1 MSIGMLPGQMSPYQL
16 ESVLDVARN
25 LHFNF
30 HQHFVSNSGSLEN
43 WRVKLI
49 SAINKVIV
57 EVEAE
62 IGKNTCLYNTY
73 TLPNL

>member
-1 MSIGMLPGQMSPYQL
+1 MVGGW
-16 ESVLDVARN
+16 VVGWVAGGG
-25 LHFNF
+25 F
-30 HQHFVSNSGSLEN
+30 EN

-62 IGKNTCLYNTY
+62 IGNKKDYGKKS
-73 TLPNL
+73 

>member
-1 MSIGMLPGQMSPYQL
+1 MGIWVGGW
-16 ESVLDVARN
+16 
-25 LHFNF
+25 
-30 HQHFVSNSGSLEN
+30 LEN

-62 IGKNTCLYNTY
+62 IGKNAFFDVNILIEF
-73 TLPNL
+73 